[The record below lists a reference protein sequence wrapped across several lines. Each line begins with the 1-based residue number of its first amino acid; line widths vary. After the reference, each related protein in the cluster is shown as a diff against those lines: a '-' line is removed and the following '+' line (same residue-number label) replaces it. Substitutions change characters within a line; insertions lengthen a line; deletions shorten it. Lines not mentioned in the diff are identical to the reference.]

1 MNLQTAP
8 IYEIAK
14 YIYQNWKNVSP
25 YAEPY
30 LRAMTNIDSIND
42 NYFNDSASSVVLYFL
57 SNAIGWRGDVAR
69 EVKAELRSRLGM

>member
-8 IYEIAK
+8 IYEIAN
-14 YIYQNWKNVSP
+14 YIRQNWKKVSP

-30 LRAMTNIDSIND
+30 LEAMESLNSIND
-42 NYFNDSASSVVLYFL
+42 NYYLDSGSSVVLYFL
-57 SNAIGWRGDVAR
+57 SNSAGWRGDVAR

>member
-8 IYEIAK
+8 IYEIAN
-14 YIYQNWKNVSP
+14 YIRQNWKNVSP

-30 LRAMTNIDSIND
+30 LRAMTNINSIND